1 MQDKEQFEALILKHQ
16 GLVYKVAR
24 LYVDTPEDQS
34 DLYQEIVYQLWKSI
48 SQFKGDAKIS
58 TWMYRVALNTAIAF
72 LHQKKKRQ
80 HTTSSFEL
88 PEIIDD
94 SSLEKEE
101 QSKYLYKAIKQLSV
115 VERGIVFLFLEGKS
129 YREIATIT
137 GFSESNVGTR
147 MLRIKKKLK
156 ELIPQ

>member
-1 MQDKEQFEALILKHQ
+1 
-16 GLVYKVAR
+16 
-24 LYVDTPEDQS
+24 
-34 DLYQEIVYQLWKSI
+34 
-48 SQFKGDAKIS
+48 
-58 TWMYRVALNTAIAF
+58 MYRVALNTAIAF

-101 QSKYLYKAIKQLSV
+101 QSKYLYRAIKQLSV

-137 GFSESNVGTR
+137 GFTESNVGTR